1 MKSNE
6 MEFIDEVCTQMLELE
21 FGQYYHKQ
29 GKGTDKETLY
39 LTDEAQ
45 DFYNNRYDEIETL
58 YENLIVP
65 KINPLEW
72 FNHFVDYM
80 QEMDPDMYNRA
91 CEYADYE
98 EKQSIN
104 LKKLK

>member
-6 MEFIDEVCTQMLELE
+6 MEFIDELAVQLTEKE
-21 FGQYYHKQ
+21 FGEETYAYSNEVGKEDVLMYQEDAHNYYNEK
-29 GKGTDKETLY
+29 
-39 LTDEAQ
+39 
-45 DFYNNRYDEIETL
+45 YDEIETL
-58 YENLIVP
+58 YQNLIVP
-65 KINPLEW
+65 KINPLDW

-80 QEMDPDMYNRA
+80 QEQDPDMYNKA

-104 LKKLK
+104 LK